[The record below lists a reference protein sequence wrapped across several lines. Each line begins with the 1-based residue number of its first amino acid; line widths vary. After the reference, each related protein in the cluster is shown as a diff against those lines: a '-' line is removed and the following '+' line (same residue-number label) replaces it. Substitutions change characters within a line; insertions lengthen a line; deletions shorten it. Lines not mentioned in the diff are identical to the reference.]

1 MIDRHCMEDFCVIEP
16 RCIEVLSIS
25 TVKAFVFSCR
35 TSSLSFQRYDVASFW
50 KKWLH
55 SMLMVR
61 DVMCVLVIDALR
73 AMFDMSISCHLAF
86 FFKLQVPFFKTFS
99 FSFCYL
105 ALEGDIPDTWQ
116 KDATKA
122 PQSFILRWTS
132 HQRELQLQNAEDIYI
147 YNNYIIDNEWHCGSQ
162 WFTSKFRK
170 IWHLASH

>member
-16 RCIEVLSIS
+16 LCIEVLSIS

-73 AMFDMSISCHLAF
+73 AMFDMSLSCHLAF
-86 FFKLQVPFFKTFS
+86 FLNFRFLFS

-122 PQSFILRWTS
+122 PQSFILRWMS
-132 HQRELQLQNAEDIYI
+132 HQRVLQLQNAEDIY
-147 YNNYIIDNEWHCGSQ
+147 NYMIDNEWHCGSQ
-162 WFTSKFRK
+162 WFTSQFRK